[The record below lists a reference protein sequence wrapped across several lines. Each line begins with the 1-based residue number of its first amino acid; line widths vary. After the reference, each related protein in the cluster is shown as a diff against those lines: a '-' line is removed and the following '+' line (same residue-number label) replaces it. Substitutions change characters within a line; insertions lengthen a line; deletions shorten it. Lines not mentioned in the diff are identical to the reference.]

1 MRYCHRCCFP
11 ENSKPYIIF
20 DEQGICSGCRTFEQ
34 RQKINWSEKQKEFKE
49 ILDVYKEKTQ
59 KNGTLFDCIIPVSG
73 GKDSHYQVYMI
84 TQVF

>member
-1 MRYCHRCCFP
+1 MRYCLRCCFP

-49 ILDVYKEKTQ
+49 ILDAYKEKTK
-59 KNGTLFDCIIPVSG
+59 KNGALFAQT
-73 GKDSHYQVYMI
+73 SHLVGHESWECTIQDI
-84 TQVF
+84 